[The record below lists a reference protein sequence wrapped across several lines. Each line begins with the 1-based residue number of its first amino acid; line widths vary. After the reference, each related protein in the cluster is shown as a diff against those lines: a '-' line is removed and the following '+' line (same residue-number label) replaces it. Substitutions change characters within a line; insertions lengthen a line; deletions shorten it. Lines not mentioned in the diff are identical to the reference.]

1 MPEFLGS
8 LKSLRYLNLSG
19 IPFHGLVPPHLG
31 NLSNLRVLDL
41 SYTANSYSPDIS
53 WVTRLPRLRYLNM
66 REVNLS
72 MAVDWPHVVNMVSS
86 LRVLDLTGC
95 NLATANQWLPHLNMT
110 NLEELQLSF
119 NKFNHT
125 ITSCWFWNIESL
137 KNLNLRSTY
146 LYGRIPD
153 EIGNLTSLEI
163 LEFSGLVD
171 AMENHY
177 RGIMV
182 ANMTNLCNLRIL
194 DLTSSLSHGNILEL
208 LERLPQCPS
217 NRLNELHLG
226 SNNISGKLP
235 DRIGK
240 FAGIVKLD
248 LSNNHLTG
256 FLPSEIGMLTNLTTI
271 DLSLNYMDGFITE
284 ENFGSLTNLKYIWL
298 RGNSMK
304 IVFDS
309 KWLPP
314 FSLTYADFSFCQLGP
329 SFPAWLQS
337 QVDIV
342 ELDISSTAIVDA
354 LPDWFWTT
362 ISKATY
368 LDIGNNTIRG
378 KLPANME
385 TMSVNFLSMRS
396 NQFSG
401 GIPRLPRNLT
411 ILDISKNNLSGL
423 LPQKFGAPSMQVL
436 ELSFNNF
443 TGQIPASI
451 CELQFL
457 YEISLDHNHFEGE
470 FPQCLGTTH
479 LTGLFLSNNRL
490 SGKFPSF
497 LQTCKMLAVVDLSRN
512 NFSGKLPMWVGD
524 LTELQFLRL
533 SYNLFSGNIPPSI
546 TNLRNLYVLD
556 LSSNS
561 LSGGLPLSLSN
572 LTAMTASYG
581 RYDQYDGVDHKGYLP
596 VVTKHQELYY
606 GYTRF
611 PIGSIDLSS
620 NQLSGV
626 LPEGIASLD
635 ALRNLNLSWNHL
647 SGRIPFKLGI
657 IKLLESLDLSRNM
670 FSGEIP
676 QSLSN
681 LTSLSYLDLSYNN
694 LTGAIPS
701 GSQLDSLYSEN
712 PNIYE
717 GNNGLCGPPLRK
729 NCSSGEQ
736 GHLTINNDQ
745 DHQLEPFHFGL
756 ILGFILSL
764 WAVLCSLLFKKAW
777 RVAFFDLYDKLY
789 DKTHVLVAVSRARF
803 TRKAAA
809 N

>member
-1 MPEFLGS
+1 MSPLTAMFLSGPCHHHQSTTTVLLLLTPAAATALQVMMTQLRRLLPRRDGRAVGVQGRHRRRHDRPPRVMAAGRWPRLLPVDRRPLQRPHGPGHIVKLNLGSRESINPFAMRLFGKISHSLLSLHHLQHLDLSHNSLEGPTGDMPEFLGS

-53 WVTRLPRLRYLNM
+53 WVTRLRRLRYLNM
-66 REVNLS
+66 GDVNLI
-72 MAVDWPHVVNMVSS
+72 AW
-86 LRVLDLTGC
+86 VLDLTGC
-95 NLATANQWLPHLNMT
+95 DLATANQWLPHLNMT

-125 ITSCWFWNIESL
+125 ITSCWFWNIKTL

-153 EIGNLTSLEI
+153 HAIGNLTSLEV
-163 LEFSGLVD
+163 LDFSGLVD

-194 DLTSSLSHGNILEL
+194 DLTSSLSHGNILEI
-208 LERLPQCPS
+208 LERLPQCTPW

-248 LSNNHLTG
+248 LSNNRLTG

-342 ELDISSTAIVDA
+342 ELDISSTAIVDV

-443 TGQIPASI
+443 TDVQ
-451 CELQFL
+451 
-457 YEISLDHNHFEGE
+457 
-470 FPQCLGTTH
+470 
-479 LTGLFLSNNRL
+479 
-490 SGKFPSF
+490 
-497 LQTCKMLAVVDLSRN
+497 MLAVVDLSRN

-556 LSSNS
+556 LASNS

-572 LTAMTASYG
+572 LTAMTTSYG

-647 SGRIPFKLGI
+647 SGRIPDKLGI

-681 LTSLSYLDLSYNN
+681 LTSLS
-694 LTGAIPS
+694 
-701 GSQLDSLYSEN
+701 
-712 PNIYE
+712 
-717 GNNGLCGPPLRK
+717 
-729 NCSSGEQ
+729 
-736 GHLTINNDQ
+736 
-745 DHQLEPFHFGL
+745 
-756 ILGFILSL
+756 
-764 WAVLCSLLFKKAW
+764 LLFKKAW
-777 RVAFFDLYDKLY
+777 RVAFFDLCDKLY
-789 DKTHVLVAVSRARF
+789 DKTYVLVAVSWARF